1 MGPPGMTLSRG
12 NWSLFHRL
20 AGVVVSGSGVFPA
33 PVVSFSM
40 IFRFLILPLLLL
52 VNRAAEGQVLFRD
65 NPAARR
71 DSTPARFSVTR
82 LGTQPQVDVGR
93 SPESELPGE
102 LSDEE
107 VTAWLD
113 SLGASVSAGMTSATA
128 ARFGWASLPYQ
139 LPLSR
144 AGGVRLSSGYGLR
157 SHPVLGVERHHN
169 GIDLATPAHSPV
181 YATADGVVAGV
192 HRSAG
197 LGLSVTLRHAHG
209 LQTVYGHLS
218 RCDLRTGQ
226 PVRRGQRVGA
236 VGSTGRSTG
245 PHLHYALRQG
255 GRYIDPLRFS
265 ALVRAHLADKPL
277 PKP

>member
-12 NWSLFHRL
+12 SWSRL
-20 AGVVVSGSGVFPA
+20 SLLPGVVRSGFGAVPV

-40 IFRFLILPLLLL
+40 VFRFLILPLLLL
-52 VNRAAEGQVLFRD
+52 VYREAEGQVLFRD
-65 NPAARR
+65 DPAARR

-82 LGTQPQVDVGR
+82 LGNQPQVDVGR

-102 LSDEE
+102 LSEEE

-113 SLGASVSAGMTSATA
+113 SLNASVSVGVPSATST
-128 ARFGWASLPYQ
+128 RSWWASLPYQ

-157 SHPVLGVERHHN
+157 THPVLGVKRYHD
-169 GIDLATPAHSPV
+169 GIDLATPAHAPV

-218 RCDLRTGQ
+218 RCDLRAGQ

-265 ALVRAHLADKPL
+265 ALVRSHLTDKPS